1 MKSKIIFISL
11 LLFVAVCSMAQR
23 PYNVVFDLSSK
34 DTLNHQA
41 VIRMLKLI
49 VDEHKDAKLEVVFY
63 GQSLDMVTQNKS
75 VVANDV
81 MELAKIP
88 QVRFKVCELA
98 MKRWNLDKSQLLP
111 GVLTVPDGIYEIIT
125 KQGEGWG
132 YIKVAR

>member
-1 MKSKIIFISL
+1 MKRSILFTALFL
-11 LLFVAVCSMAQR
+11 LVAVSAMAQR

-49 VDEHKDAKLEVVFY
+49 VEEHKDAKLEVVFY

-88 QVRFKVCELA
+88 QVQFKVCELA

-125 KQGEGWG
+125 RQGEGWG

>member
-1 MKSKIIFISL
+1 MKKIIMFLFLSL
-11 LLFVAVCSMAQR
+11 VFSLTALAQR
-23 PYNVVFDLSSK
+23 PYNVVFDMSSK

-41 VIRMLKLI
+41 VIRMIKLI
-49 VDEHKDAKLEVVFY
+49 LEEHKDAKLEVVFY

-75 VVANDV
+75 VVANEV
-81 MELAKIP
+81 MELSKLP
-88 QVRFKVCELA
+88 QVQFKTCELA

-111 GVLTVPDGIYEIIT
+111 GVLTVHDGIYEIIT